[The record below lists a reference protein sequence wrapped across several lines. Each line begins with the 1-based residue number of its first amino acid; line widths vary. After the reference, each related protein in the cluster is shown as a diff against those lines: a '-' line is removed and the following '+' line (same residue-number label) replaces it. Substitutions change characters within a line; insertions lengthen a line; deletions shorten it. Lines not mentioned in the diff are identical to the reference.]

1 MTLLHSNNKA
11 SRSLREVLQIKSIL
25 DPMAIIHCEQSHRIP
40 EKSALGWLLRACP
53 ENRIVERQFFC
64 RLNCQQYLSLHSD
77 SQVPIS
83 GDLWGRSKVSRA
95 GLSAALSKWVI
106 RDDTNAWCWL
116 PATRFPAHRSWPHDT
131 WPLHYSGCIRGKW
144 WGKRRDLSVCG
155 RDWRRRED
163 RMHGYLLNNEWL
175 ALRVRAGL

>member
-25 DPMAIIHCEQSHRIP
+25 DPMTIIHAIP
-40 EKSALGWLLRACP
+40 EKSALGSLLRACP
-53 ENRIVERQFFC
+53 ENRIARFSFFC
-64 RLNCQQYLSLHSD
+64 WLNCQQYLSLHSD

-95 GLSAALSKWVI
+95 GLSAESSKWVI

-116 PATRFPAHRSWPHDT
+116 SATRFPAHRSWSHDT

-144 WGKRRDLSVCG
+144 WGKRRDLSVRG

-163 RMHGYLLNNEWL
+163 WMHESLLHDEWL
-175 ALRVRAGL
+175 LLRVRAGL